1 MPRVDLPTA
10 VCFGMHM
17 DSFSGGIVTQRTE
30 PQLDLSKTAKAT
42 LERVADLFVFLCSIS
57 LAILAM
63 SAVLIV
69 APIVLAISVMAGL
82 VHRKGDRND
91 WYPANA

>member
-1 MPRVDLPTA
+1 MDLPSA
-10 VCFGMHM
+10 LCFGVHVG
-17 DSFSGGIVTQRTE
+17 SFSGGIVTQRTE
-30 PQLDLSKTAKAT
+30 PQLDFSKTANAAF
-42 LERVADLFVFLCSIS
+42 ERVADLFVFLCSIS

-69 APIVLAISVMAGL
+69 APIILAVSVIAGL
-82 VHRKGDRND
+82 VHRKGDRSD